1 MLRGLFRS
9 FCFSSSIFSPNIFYT
24 SQQSDHIL
32 FPHLIPTLPLLQI
45 LVVDSEASS
54 LRALNLIEGYT
65 KTVLGQDA
73 PVSLKRLK
81 ILH

>member
-1 MLRGLFRS
+1 MFH
-9 FCFSSSIFSPNIFYT
+9 T
-24 SQQSDHIL
+24 SEQSDHIL
-32 FPHLIPTLPLLQI
+32 FPYLIHTLPLLQI

-73 PVSLKRLK
+73 PVSFNRLK
-81 ILH
+81 ILGLMHLYSLFNCFPSSTLL